1 MQSRLSDFARAFLPL
16 VPLAMCPGCGGGP
29 QEKPAANVANTPV
42 TAAAPTGNRAPTI
55 TGVAAKSAQVGND
68 YTFQPDWSDPDGD
81 RLHFS
86 ATNLPPWAELDATT
100 GRIHGTPAAADV
112 GSYEAISITVADA
125 SHHVSTQEF
134 SIAVVGTG
142 TGVAELSWSAPL
154 MKVDGSNLDNLAGF
168 RILYGRDPQDLDH
181 SVYIADPTAH
191 SYEFA
196 TLDSGAWYFAI
207 AAVADDGLEG
217 PASTPAMKVI

>member
-1 MQSRLSDFARAFLPL
+1 MQSRLSDFVRAFLPL

-29 QEKPAANVANTPV
+29 EENPSTPV
-42 TAAAPTGNRAPTI
+42 TAAAPSGNRAPII
-55 TGVAAKSAQVGND
+55 TVVAATSAQVGSD
-68 YTFQPDWSDPDGD
+68 YAFQPDWTDPDGD
-81 RLHFS
+81 TLIFS
-86 ATNLPPWAELDATT
+86 ATNLPPWAQLDATT

-112 GSYEAISITVADA
+112 GSYEGISITVADA
-125 SHHVSTQEF
+125 SHRVSTQEF
-134 SIAVVGTG
+134 SIAVVGAAA
-142 TGVAELSWSAPL
+142 GVAELSWSAPF

-168 RILYGRDPQDLDH
+168 HILYGRSPDDLDH
-181 SVYIADPTAH
+181 SVYIADPAAH

-196 TLDSGAWYFAI
+196 TLDSGAWYFAV